1 VGLAPRL
8 LDRMPFGSKDIDEVH
23 ELGEGK
29 TTGCASL
36 VAALAEVHASDAL
49 VAILVLPVHRHHLG
63 C

>member
-1 VGLAPRL
+1 
-8 LDRMPFGSKDIDEVH
+8 MPFGSKDIDEVH